1 MALRGTQTDDMVHH
15 VDQERWSD
23 AVAETIR
30 AERAAAQLSQAE
42 LAHRAGIPRMSYIR
56 YETGV
61 RRPSL
66 VQVAQIAQAL
76 NVPLSTFARRVEER
90 AEMQGK

>member
-1 MALRGTQTDDMVHH
+1 
-15 VDQERWSD
+15 
-23 AVAETIR
+23 
-30 AERAAAQLSQAE
+30 
-42 LAHRAGIPRMSYIR
+42 MSYIR